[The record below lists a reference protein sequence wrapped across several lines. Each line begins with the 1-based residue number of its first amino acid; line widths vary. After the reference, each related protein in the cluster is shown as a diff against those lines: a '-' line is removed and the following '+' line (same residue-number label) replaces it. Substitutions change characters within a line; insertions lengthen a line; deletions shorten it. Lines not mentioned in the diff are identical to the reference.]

1 MSFNVDSATDFKR
14 NWCEKPVVF
23 RFWPR
28 VFVLLLGCAYSMN
41 SERKHTSDR
50 LFTLVSACLLLAL
63 SLLFYRDRITSFPS
77 HIHAWTQSDRLA
89 LSYGFIHDGFDLFH
103 PSTYNLHPEYQ
114 PLKPLEKEAGITR
127 VDFPLVEY
135 VVALLMRVT
144 TLHKPLV
151 FRLFV
156 LLCSLGGILVLL
168 RLFGELGMNDPVKFV
183 MLTFV
188 FSAPVYAYFQA
199 GFIPSVPAV
208 ALTFLAFY
216 ALFMH
221 LRQQQTRQLVLA
233 ISALTLA
240 ALIRMPF
247 AMPLAA
253 TLLSLLVFYRKSRP
267 RLFLTLGL
275 GTLSG
280 IVMVAYLLYNEYLGN
295 HYGSLFISRLMP
307 AGSVADFSQ
316 IMNQSWANWKWHY
329 FTGTHYV
336 LLITGLGSVLIS
348 YRNMAKETR
357 LLVHI
362 ALISLLFA
370 LVYLV
375 VMAKQFI
382 AHDYYLLDAF
392 FVPFVI
398 LGGIGISRIKP
409 QKTWQHPALW
419 TLAALLVFFMLRAS
433 LNIQAQRYTTH
444 AWDRTET
451 TRMNFTGSKELLDKA
466 GISAD
471 AKLLVLD
478 SYTYNAPL
486 LLAGRRGYTVINT
499 TAENISNALAFGFD
513 YIVVQNRFLA
523 SDVLRNYPALGTM
536 LQPVTNN
543 GRIGVYTLS
552 EDSLPDAI
560 SRLLMLGQARTVFQQ
575 QDTVVKSTGIDSAKE
590 ALAEFIPIA
599 KMSLDTLSVQAEA
612 LVFESQAMMKAQAE
626 GGLFLVTIVR
636 RGEKQYFYDGFD
648 LMPFFEHQV
657 TESRLA
663 ACIKLPAGLQQADEL
678 SCYLWNPGRH
688 RLDFNETHIQLI
700 TYTPQILTT
709 FSHEKH

>member
-1 MSFNVDSATDFKR
+1 MLVSATDFKR
-14 NWCEKPVVF
+14 NQHEKPGVF
-23 RFWPR
+23 SFRPC
-28 VFVLLLGCAYSMN
+28 VFVLLLGCAYLMN
-41 SERKHTSDR
+41 PERKHTSDR

-114 PLKPLEKEAGITR
+114 PKKTLEKETGITR

-135 VVALLMRVT
+135 VVALLMKVT
-144 TLHKPLV
+144 TLHEPVV

-156 LLCSLGGILVLL
+156 LLCSLGGIIVLL
-168 RLFGELGMNDPVKFV
+168 RLFGQLGMNDPMKFV
-183 MLTFV
+183 MLAFV

-216 ALFMH
+216 ALFLH

-247 AMPLAA
+247 TMPLAA
-253 TLLSLLVFYRKSRP
+253 TLLSLLVFYRKSLRW
-267 RLFLTLGL
+267 LFLTLSLGGL
-275 GTLSG
+275 SV
-280 IVMVAYLLYNEYLGN
+280 IVVLAYLLYNEYLGN

-307 AGSVADFSQ
+307 AVSVADFGQ

-336 LLITGLGSVLIS
+336 LLAAGLCILVVKFSTMARETRVLI
-348 YRNMAKETR
+348 
-357 LLVHI
+357 HI
-362 ALISLLFA
+362 ALFSLLLA
-370 LVYLV
+370 LAYLV

-392 FVPFVI
+392 FIPLVI
-398 LGGIGISRIKP
+398 LSGIGLSRIMP

-419 TLAALLVFFMLRAS
+419 LIATLLVFFMVKAS
-433 LNIQAQRYTTH
+433 LNIQAQRYITQS
-444 AWDRTET
+444 WDRTET
-451 TRMNFTGSKELLDKA
+451 TRLNFTGSKELLDKA
-466 GISAD
+466 GISAA
-471 AKLLVLD
+471 AKILVLD

-499 TAENISNALAFGFD
+499 TPENISKALTFGFD

-523 SDVLRNYPALGTM
+523 SDVLRNYPALGTK

-543 GRIGVYTLS
+543 GRIGVYTLGK
-552 EDSLPDAI
+552 DSLPDSF
-560 SRLLMLGQARTVFQQ
+560 SRLLMLAQARTLFQL
-575 QDTVVKSTGIDSAKE
+575 QDSTLKSTGIVSAQE
-590 ALAEFIPIA
+590 VAAEFIPLIRL
-599 KMSLDTLSVQAEA
+599 SLDSLNMQGEF
-612 LVFESQAMMKAQAE
+612 LVFEMHAMMKEYGE
-626 GGLFLVTIVR
+626 GGLFLVTLVR

-657 TESRLA
+657 TQSGLA
-663 ACIKLPAGLQQADEL
+663 ACIQLPAGLQQADDL
-678 SCYLWNPGRH
+678 SCYIWNPGRH
-688 RLDFNETHIQLI
+688 RLDFSEMHIQLI
-700 TYTPQILTT
+700 TYLPQNLTT